1 MEEAEEAEE
10 AEESSSQLSTEQILD
25 SALDSMDE
33 ESVVVGKS
41 ILPQL
46 FSKLKSQIVSL
57 LSFLSTHSPLNNF
70 KTLHRSRGGC
80 TDNRGDP
87 RRSSRLTGNQRL
99 HRVTISYGG
108 PEPHLQIMRGLII
121 DYFSQIF
128 DVTS

>member
-57 LSFLSTHSPLNNF
+57 LSFLSTHSTTFKHSTEAEEDVQTTEEILDEALDSPAINGSTESQSVMEVLN
-70 KTLHRSRGGC
+70 
-80 TDNRGDP
+80 
-87 RRSSRLTGNQRL
+87 LT
-99 HRVTISYGG
+99 SK
-108 PEPHLQIMRGLII
+108 
-121 DYFSQIF
+121 S
-128 DVTS
+128 